1 MRSTELLAGA
11 GAVPAL
17 LPGGRE
23 PPARPAEAAS
33 AASPPSPRSFVSP
46 SVLLANKSARVPGR
60 GRLWEPCRPPDPP
73 PPRLSRSFVFREAF
87 SGGSPPLFPP
97 FPPARGR
104 GAGRSSPN
112 GRGAGEE
119 PQNGGGSPLATSP
132 SSRVGLRCPTSAW
145 DQAALFEAAQRRLN
159 ALVYMELISRFQTCF
174 QAGLALFRCER
185 RPAPRCRQ

>member
-87 SGGSPPLFPP
+87 SGGSPPP
-97 FPPARGR
+97 FSPFSPCAGARCG
-104 GAGRSSPN
+104 
-112 GRGAGEE
+112 
-119 PQNGGGSPLATSP
+119 
-132 SSRVGLRCPTSAW
+132 
-145 DQAALFEAAQRRLN
+145 
-159 ALVYMELISRFQTCF
+159 ALV
-174 QAGLALFRCER
+174 
-185 RPAPRCRQ
+185 P